1 MSSCTVGDQ
10 QCVSEATGGAD
21 DCLVSCDGLYADI
34 QYFSDSATENFKHIK
49 TIMEQYNAHKD
60 KFAKSLVFDLGKECK
75 YINCEAGP
83 AYFSECSLPENS
95 TLIFIFSDSSISYN
109 PQVVEIFFDTAT
121 YTEIEK
127 DRKVTVG
134 AQLGVIG
141 GTMGLFTGFSILSAV
156 EIIYYLARA
165 LMTTGQPAGGSQ
177 VIKVHPI
184 KVDY

>member
-1 MSSCTVGDQ
+1 M
-10 QCVSEATGGAD
+10 
-21 DCLVSCDGLYADI
+21 
-34 QYFSDSATENFKHIK
+34 
-49 TIMEQYNAHKD
+49 
-60 KFAKSLVFDLGKECK
+60 
-75 YINCEAGP
+75 
-83 AYFSECSLPENS
+83 
-95 TLIFIFSDSSISYN
+95 
-109 PQVVEIFFDTAT
+109 VEIFFDTAT

-165 LMTTGQPAGGSQ
+165 LMTTGQPSGGSQ